1 MEKYAKII
9 NEETK
14 LCEVGSGN
22 PEKILEE
29 RIIPE
34 KSHEEVIPAEYDEAG
49 NLIKDEEII
58 KVIDEEEHI
67 ETITVGDWY
76 KSLGMEEMEVEKAY
90 DGSWYVAGFVPEKPA
105 LTHEEISEL
114 REQAYIKEVDILHA
128 QRQRKTILGTWTEQ
142 DETNYIEQVK
152 QLSEDIANRYPYPTE
167 E

>member
-1 MEKYAKII
+1 MLKYAKII

-14 LCEVGSGN
+14 LCEVGLGN
-22 PEKILEE
+22 PEKIFVE

-34 KSHEEVIPAEYDEAG
+34 KSHEEVIPAEYDEEG
-49 NLIKDEEII
+49 NLIKEEEII
-58 KVIDEEEHI
+58 KVIDEEEHT

-90 DGSWYVAGFVPEKPA
+90 DGSWYVAGFAPEKPA

-128 QRQRKTILGTWTEQ
+128 QKMRKTILGTWTDQ
-142 DETNYIEQVK
+142 DEANYIEQVK
-152 QLSEDIANRYPYPTE
+152 RLSEDIANRYPYPTE
-167 E
+167 K

>member
-14 LCEVGSGN
+14 LCEVGLGN
-22 PEKILEE
+22 PEKIFEE

-34 KSHEEVIPAEYDEAG
+34 KSHEEVIPAEYDAEG

-58 KVIDEEEHI
+58 KVIDEEERT

-90 DGSWYVAGFVPEKPA
+90 SSWYIAGFAPEKPA
-105 LTHEEISEL
+105 QTKEEISAL

-128 QRQRKTILGTWTEQ
+128 QRQRKTILKTWTEE
-142 DETNYIEQVK
+142 DEENYIAEVK

>member
-34 KSHEEVIPAEYDEAG
+34 KSHEEVIPAEYDEEG

-58 KVIDEEEHI
+58 KVIDEEEHTEI
-67 ETITVGDWY
+67 ITVGDWY

-90 DGSWYVAGFVPEKPA
+90 NGSWYLQGFAPEKPA
-105 LTHEEISEL
+105 LTHEEISDL

-142 DETNYIEQVK
+142 DEVNYIAEVK
-152 QLSEDIANRYPYPTE
+152 QLSEDIANRYPYQNVE
-167 E
+167 

>member
-58 KVIDEEEHI
+58 KVIDEEEHTEI
-67 ETITVGDWY
+67 ITVGDWY
-76 KSLGMEEMEVEKAY
+76 KSLGMEKMEVEKAY
-90 DGSWYVAGFVPEKPA
+90 NGSWYVAGYAPEKPA
-105 LTHEEISEL
+105 PTREEISAL

-128 QRQRKTILGTWTEQ
+128 RKTRKTVLGEWTEQ
-142 DETNYIEQVK
+142 DEANYIAEVK
-152 QLSEDIANRYPYPTE
+152 RLSEDIANRYPYPIE
-167 E
+167 K